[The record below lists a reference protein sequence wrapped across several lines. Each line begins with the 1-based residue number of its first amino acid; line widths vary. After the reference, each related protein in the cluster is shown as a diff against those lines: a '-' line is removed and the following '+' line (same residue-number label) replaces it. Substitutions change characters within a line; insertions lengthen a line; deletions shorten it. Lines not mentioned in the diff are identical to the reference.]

1 MSGDTENVV
10 LVAGFELPFGG
21 ISEHYDNIKRQQQK
35 QQQQNQSQKQHLLVQ
50 KLQPIKP
57 HNQTT
62 REDNSLVRV
71 GYTNSVNSAPAGGTR
86 QQQILSDSSNSATIV
101 TIELPWNP
109 IIKAGAQS
117 PAAAC
122 TAPSALSPLQSITS
136 VGTGTGAGSEQNN
149 SQLSVL
155 RFQTLPNS
163 QTTPSSTLRTI
174 NGTTTIVLT
183 GSGTVPPANSNDRSS
198 LKCLETLA
206 EKAGITFD
214 EPYDFLPDTLEKSQ
228 SPAQVAQQATVPLH
242 LAQDQLL
249 QYHQIQAYGGTI
261 QVKQEYTPTPT
272 GQPGTA
278 GVDHQQQQQQQIQ
291 QQQQQQQAQQQQ
303 QQAQQQQMQVLAEA
317 SGVAPPQSPHHAQTL
332 QQQAAQQQQQQ
343 QSAAAAAAALN
354 TMSPL
359 QAMTTGQQ
367 LSSTD
372 WPHGRMVVQQPI
384 SNAQYLQ
391 QLYGTQPIVF
401 PPLGGQQQFQLIT
414 ASKPFQGTPQMLT
427 TTTGKQVIGTTGA
440 GNFNGPFTFFSP
452 VSVVNSQPQAQA
464 QNLLPALSA
473 TAAQSAV
480 AAATGATGN
489 KSGTTH
495 QQDMQKAL
503 QNAVAAA
510 SVAGATTGQKVQLQ
524 KIGTAAGLTGAAGTA
539 QQQNLAAL
547 TQQQAAAAAGQQCVQ
562 VSQAPMQTA
571 QLLSPLQQQG
581 QQMQFSTQWPLP
593 GQIWST
599 PNGLVAS
606 NPIII
611 RGTNPDGT
619 PNVFFPST
627 QQTLQQAPQ
636 THNQLALPCTITQ
649 SPQQVTQQQQ
659 QQVQQQQQAG
669 GQSNANQATG
679 VSVGQGGP
687 LGAANAGTTQS
698 IGTGGTLQTQKALTG
713 PLGTK
718 QGQRPQILPQGT
730 SPIRPSVSTQTAQA
744 QQSLLNKAGNKM
756 RTKQPMVRPSAPI
769 IKTELGTGT
778 TTPQKLGQT
787 TSQPTTPQQQL
798 QQVVTSS
805 GKMVLMNTG
814 TALSPAVLNM
824 PLLGDSKQQQ
834 QQQLQLQQH
843 IKTAQQQQ
851 QTNNQHILLQQQA
864 IYQQQMMQQQ
874 QQQQQAQHQQAQQQA
889 AAQQQQIQQLQQQ
902 ILQQAAVAGQANQAQ
917 LLTNAAQQGQL
928 VQAATAGGA
937 QQGNI
942 VHQLVFQQGQPN
954 QPGMMIN
961 VSSDALLQQQ
971 QVQQAQQQQ
980 QVQQQ
985 QQQVQQQQAQQNA
998 LQALTGQQ
1006 TVGGQ
1011 AGKGGAATTTQ
1022 MIMATSLGQ
1031 PGGADRTTIV
1041 SQGGQALQIDRNL
1054 LPVSIT
1060 SMAGNP
1066 IVVTSNGATIS
1077 PIHQTANQS
1086 NVATTNVVAAGALQS
1101 TQQHHSQILVS
1112 SMPNSVHQG
1121 GQNPIVAMTSLSA
1134 APMSVASIISSGTI
1148 PSISAG
1154 AITTTAS
1161 LGQQQATLVASTGGA
1176 TTALLNAGKEQDPK
1190 AISVAMH
1197 QLQQLSTPQ
1206 KQIQQQQLLDNM
1218 NALAAAASG
1227 TMLGSS
1233 PISGATVAGITS
1245 LPGSPATSTAMSIMS
1260 AGGKIPT
1267 SMAQGGLMGSPQANL
1282 SGVKLGVFQ
1291 TQGTQQIQSGIIGAS
1306 MDGSGKEKL
1315 PAAAGGTEAKDL
1327 DQSTTTGTL
1336 ATDSASDGQMN
1347 GVASTPMDTT
1357 PAPGTGT
1364 TVANSNGS
1372 STDASN
1378 PLSSLASAVSAA
1390 SALSASVSPTTV
1402 SSGATATQNSSAA
1415 ATAPTSGSADDATK
1429 DFSAATSTVS
1439 SATSTTT
1446 TTTMTAGASS
1456 TANSTTAS
1464 STMSTTAIATVTGTS
1479 AIPVS
1484 NIGSNGMLST
1494 NGSVSS
1500 SGSIATSC
1508 VTTPSTGSTGGLPPK
1523 TGSSADKG
1531 GIPKATIKPNV
1542 LTHVIEG
1549 FVIQEANEPFAVQRQ
1564 RYPERDNSDEP
1575 PKKRSTNE
1583 ANSPLSPST
1592 QSGDTGNCEVCGKA
1606 ELRSKMKRKRFCSA
1620 SCARSAKQ
1628 GSPDQLSSSVQN
1640 GGTGIALSTAPP
1652 TTPTT
1657 VATTVD
1663 PSIVGSLNGMLG
1675 TASNPPG
1682 VVVPGVDPSLGTLP
1696 LGSLATTPMLN
1707 PAIGGVL
1714 PNIKLDLDQQQM
1726 QAAGVLPM
1734 GTLTQ
1739 QQQLLQLQQQ
1749 QGLLQPAATGMGQG
1763 EPTSA
1768 MLMADVK
1775 AAPVTPVAVAAAA
1788 AAAAAAVAANSD
1800 EGSSILRWSVQD
1812 VYEFI
1817 RGLPGCADYAEDFV
1831 NQEIDGQALLL
1842 LKENHLVS
1850 TMDMKLGPA
1859 LKIVARVNLMKAT
1872 VAPTEGQPQPA
1883 P

>member
-1 MSGDTENVV
+1 M
-10 LVAGFELPFGG
+10 
-21 ISEHYDNIKRQQQK
+21 
-35 QQQQNQSQKQHLLVQ
+35 
-50 KLQPIKP
+50 
-57 HNQTT
+57 
-62 REDNSLVRV
+62 
-71 GYTNSVNSAPAGGTR
+71 
-86 QQQILSDSSNSATIV
+86 
-101 TIELPWNP
+101 
-109 IIKAGAQS
+109 
-117 PAAAC
+117 
-122 TAPSALSPLQSITS
+122 
-136 VGTGTGAGSEQNN
+136 
-149 SQLSVL
+149 QLSQEQL
-155 RFQTLPNS
+155 FQY
-163 QTTPSSTLRTI
+163 Q
-174 NGTTTIVLT
+174 
-183 GSGTVPPANSNDRSS
+183 
-198 LKCLETLA
+198 
-206 EKAGITFD
+206 
-214 EPYDFLPDTLEKSQ
+214 
-228 SPAQVAQQATVPLH
+228 
-242 LAQDQLL
+242 
-249 QYHQIQAYGGTI
+249 QIQAYGGTI

-272 GQPGTA
+272 GQPGSG
-278 GVDHQQQQQQQIQ
+278 GVDHQQQQQQQI

-317 SGVAPPQSPHHAQTL
+317 SGVAPSQSPHHAQTL
-332 QQQAAQQQQQQ
+332 QQQAAQQQQQQQQ

-489 KSGTTH
+489 KAATTH
-495 QQDMQKAL
+495 QQDMQKAI

-510 SVAGATTGQKVQLQ
+510 SVAGATSGQKVQLQ
-524 KIGTAAGLTGAAGTA
+524 KLGTATGLTGAAGTA

-581 QQMQFSTQWPLP
+581 PQQMQFSTQWPLP

-619 PNVFFPST
+619 PNVFFPSA
-627 QQTLQQAPQ
+627 QQALQQAPQ
-636 THNQLALPCTITQ
+636 THNQTLALPCTITQ

-659 QQVQQQQQAG
+659 QVQQQQQQQSG
-669 GQSNANQATG
+669 GQTNVNQATG
-679 VSVGQGGP
+679 ATVGQGGQ
-687 LGAANAGTTQS
+687 LTAATAGAAQS
-698 IGTGGTLQTQKALTG
+698 IGTSGGLQTQKTLTG
-713 PLGTK
+713 PLGSK

-756 RTKQPMVRPSAPI
+756 RTKQPMVRPSAPL

-805 GKMVLMNTG
+805 GKMVLMNAG

-834 QQQLQLQQH
+834 QQQLQLQQQ
-843 IKTAQQQQ
+843 IKSAQQQQ
-851 QTNNQHILLQQQA
+851 HQTNNQHILLQQQA

-874 QQQQQAQHQQAQQQA
+874 QQQHQAQHQQAQQQA

-917 LLTNAAQQGQL
+917 LLTSAAQQGQL
-928 VQAATAGGA
+928 VQATTAGGA

-961 VSSDALLQQQ
+961 VSSDALLQQAQ
-971 QVQQAQQQQ
+971 QQQQHAQQQQQQAQQQQ
-980 QVQQQ
+980 QQAQQ
-985 QQQVQQQQAQQNA
+985 QQQQAQQNA
-998 LQALTGQQ
+998 LQQLANQQ

-1011 AGKGGAATTTQ
+1011 AGKGGTAAGTTTQ

-1031 PGGADRTTIV
+1031 AGGADRTTIV
-1041 SQGGQALQIDRNL
+1041 SQGGLQIDRNL

-1086 NVATTNVVAAGALQS
+1086 NAGTAGGLQS
-1101 TQQHHSQILVS
+1101 AQQHHSQILVS
-1112 SMPNSVHQG
+1112 SMPSSVHQS

-1148 PSISAG
+1148 PSISSG

-1176 TTALLNAGKEQDPK
+1176 TNAALLNTGKETDPK

-1227 TMLGSS
+1227 TMLGGS
-1233 PISGATVAGITS
+1233 PIATGLTS
-1245 LPGSPATSTAMSIMS
+1245 LTGSPVTSTALSIMS

-1267 SMAQGGLMGSPQANL
+1267 SMAQGGLMGSSPQSAVG
-1282 SGVKLGVFQ
+1282 GVKLGVFQ
-1291 TQGTQQIQSGIIGAS
+1291 AQASQQLQPGIVGAS
-1306 MDGSGKEKL
+1306 VDGKEKS
-1315 PAAAGGTEAKDL
+1315 PATSGGGTEAKDL
-1327 DQSTTTGTL
+1327 DQSTATAGTL
-1336 ATDSASDGQMN
+1336 PSDSASDGQMN
-1347 GVASTPMDTT
+1347 GSASTPMDTT
-1357 PAPGTGT
+1357 PAPGTAPSVT
-1364 TVANSNGS
+1364 NTNGS
-1372 STDASN
+1372 STDST
-1378 PLSSLASAVSAA
+1378 PLASTVSV
-1390 SALSASVSPTTV
+1390 SSASVPLTSITTV
-1402 SSGATATQNSSAA
+1402 SSGATATQNST
-1415 ATAPTSGSADDATK
+1415 ATAGTASTADDATK
-1429 DFSAATSTVS
+1429 DFSAAASTVS
-1439 SATSTTT
+1439 SASSTTTT
-1446 TTTMTAGASS
+1446 TTTMTTGASTTS
-1456 TANSTTAS
+1456 SATPSTT
-1464 STMSTTAIATVTGTS
+1464 MPTTAIATVTGTS

-1484 NIGSNGMLST
+1484 NIGPNGLLST

-1500 SGSIATSC
+1500 TGTIATSC
-1508 VTTPSTGSTGGLPPK
+1508 VTTPSTGSSGGLPPK
-1523 TGSSADKG
+1523 TTGSSADKG

-1564 RYPERDNSDEP
+1564 RYPERDSSDEP

-1583 ANSPLSPST
+1583 GNSPLSPSNQT
-1592 QSGDTGNCEVCGKA
+1592 GDTGNCEVCGKA
-1606 ELRSKMKRKRFCSA
+1606 EMRSKMKRKRFCSA

-1628 GSPDQLSSSVQN
+1628 GSPDQISSSVQN
-1640 GGTGIALSTAPP
+1640 GGNGVPLSSAPP

-1663 PSIVGSLNGMLG
+1663 PSIVGSMNGMLG
-1675 TASNPPG
+1675 TNPSG

-1696 LGSLATTPMLN
+1696 LGALATSPMLSS
-1707 PAIGGVL
+1707 AMGGVL
-1714 PNIKLDLDQQQM
+1714 PNIKLDSDQQQQM
-1726 QAAGVLPM
+1726 QAVGLA
-1734 GTLTQ
+1734 Q
-1739 QQQLLQLQQQ
+1739 QMLQLQQQ
-1749 QGLLQPAATGMGQG
+1749 QGLLQPAATTGMGQG
-1763 EPTSA
+1763 QPASN
-1768 MLMADVK
+1768 MLIADVP
-1775 AAPVTPVAVAAAA
+1775 ATPVTPVAVAAAA
-1788 AAAAAAVAANSD
+1788 AAAAAVANND

-1872 VAPTEGQPQPA
+1872 VAPAEGQPQPA

>member
-1 MSGDTENVV
+1 MKQ
-10 LVAGFELPFGG
+10 
-21 ISEHYDNIKRQQQK
+21 SEHYDNLKRQQQR
-35 QQQQNQSQKQHLLVQ
+35 QQQQKQHLLVH
-50 KLQPIKP
+50 KLHPIKP
-57 HNQTT
+57 QTQTT
-62 REDNSLVRV
+62 TSEDSSLVRV
-71 GYTNSVNSAPAGGTR
+71 GYANSVNSAAVSGAR

-136 VGTGTGAGSEQNN
+136 VGSGPGAGSEQNS
-149 SQLSVL
+149 SQLPVVRL
-155 RFQTLPNS
+155 

-242 LAQDQLL
+242 LAQEQLL

-291 QQQQQQQAQQQQ
+291 QQQQQQQQQAQQQQ

-317 SGVAPPQSPHHAQTL
+317 SGVAPSQSPHHAQTL

-452 VSVVNSQPQAQA
+452 VNVVNTQPQAQA

-489 KSGTTH
+489 KAGTTH

-510 SVAGATTGQKVQLQ
+510 SVAGATSGQKVQLQ
-524 KIGTAAGLTGAAGTA
+524 KLGTAAGLTGAAGTA

-581 QQMQFSTQWPLP
+581 QQMQFSTQWPLS

-659 QQVQQQQQAG
+659 QVQQQQQSG
-669 GQSNANQATG
+669 GQTNANQAAG

-687 LGAANAGTTQS
+687 LGAATGGATQS

-756 RTKQPMVRPSAPI
+756 RTKQPIVRPSGPI

-874 QQQQQAQHQQAQQQA
+874 QQQQQAQQQQAQQA

-1086 NVATTNVVAAGALQS
+1086 NIATTNVVAAGALQS

-1112 SMPNSVHQG
+1112 SMPNSVHQS

-1176 TTALLNAGKEQDPK
+1176 TNALLNAGKEQDPK

-1233 PISGATVAGITS
+1233 PIAGVTVAGMTS

-1267 SMAQGGLMGSPQANL
+1267 SMAQGGLIGSPQANL
-1282 SGVKLGVFQ
+1282 GGVKLGVFQ
-1291 TQGTQQIQSGIIGAS
+1291 TQGAQQIQSGIIGAPL
-1306 MDGSGKEKL
+1306 DGSGKEKL
-1315 PAAAGGTEAKDL
+1315 PATAGGTEAKDL
-1327 DQSTTTGTL
+1327 DQSTTTTAAGAL

-1347 GVASTPMDTT
+1347 GTASTPMDTT

-1364 TVANSNGS
+1364 TVTNSNGS

-1378 PLSSLASAVSAA
+1378 PLSSLAAAVSAA
-1390 SALSASVSPTTV
+1390 TALSASASPTTV
-1402 SSGATATQNSSAA
+1402 STGATVTQNSSAA
-1415 ATAPTSGSADDATK
+1415 ATAPATGSVDDATK

-1439 SATSTTT
+1439 SATSTTA
-1446 TTTMTAGASS
+1446 TTTMTTGASS
-1456 TANSTTAS
+1456 TATSAATS
-1464 STMSTTAIATVTGTS
+1464 STMPTTAIATVTGTS

-1508 VTTPSTGSTGGLPPK
+1508 VTTPSTGSNGGLPPK

-1531 GIPKATIKPNV
+1531 DIPKATIKPNV

-1583 ANSPLSPST
+1583 GNSPLSPSN

-1606 ELRSKMKRKRFCSA
+1606 EIRSKMKRKRFCSA

-1628 GSPDQLSSSVQN
+1628 GSPDQIASSVQN
-1640 GGTGIALSTAPP
+1640 GGTGIPMSTAPS

-1663 PSIVGSLNGMLG
+1663 PSIVGSMNGMLG
-1675 TASNPPG
+1675 TASNPSG

-1696 LGSLATTPMLN
+1696 LGALAPTPILN

-1734 GTLTQ
+1734 GTLAQ

-1749 QGLLQPAATGMGQG
+1749 TGLLQPAATGMGQG
-1763 EPTSA
+1763 EPTST
-1768 MLMADVK
+1768 MLITDVK
-1775 AAPVTPVAVAAAA
+1775 SASVTPVAVAAAA
-1788 AAAAAAVAANSD
+1788 AAAAGAANSD

-1859 LKIVARVNLMKAT
+1859 LKIVARVNLMKAA
-1872 VAPTEGQPQPA
+1872 VAPTEGQPQPV